1 MSAIER
7 AILIAEP
14 PQRGHEIAPK
24 NRISKRVTSIDRIGC
39 FGHIES
45 REVSSRDSEQPIRVR
60 LCINT
65 MPSGVARPP

>member
-1 MSAIER
+1 MRSSAHSHSATATNEHTNS
-7 AILIAEP
+7 P
-14 PQRGHEIAPK
+14 PK
-24 NRISKRVTSIDRIGC
+24 NRISQRVASIDRMGS

-45 REVSSRDSEQPIRVR
+45 REVSSRDSGQPMRVR